1 MAEGDPNSEPRGQS
15 GSPAKA
21 IDSEAALRDAAE
33 RSLRYLRS
41 MANRRVGPTPAEVAA
56 LDRLDRPLPDSG
68 TAALEVI
75 RELDEV
81 GSPAAMGSASGRYYG
96 FVIGSADPAALAAN
110 WLAGA
115 WNQNAAMFAVSPV
128 GARLEKIALG
138 WIRELL
144 GLPAGTEGSFVTG
157 ATMANFTGLAA
168 ARHDVLAKVGW
179 DVEEQGLVGAP
190 PVTVVV
196 GDEAHVSLLKAL
208 SLVGLGR
215 RRVVVVPTDSQGR
228 MRADAL
234 PKMSGPTILCL
245 QAGNVNSGAFDP
257 AAEIIPLARD
267 QGAWVH
273 VDGAFGLWAEVA
285 PGRRHLTAGYGSA
298 DSWATD
304 GHKWL
309 NVPYDSGVVFVRDP
323 SALRAAMSLGPAAYL
338 TPGPE
343 REPSQYTPEI
353 SRRAR
358 GVDAWAVVRSQGR
371 NGIAELVERTC
382 RHAERF
388 ASGLRDAGYEV
399 LNDVAL
405 NQVLVSFGDDDTTTR
420 VIAAV
425 QADGTCWCGGTR
437 WRGRTAMRIS
447 VSSGAT
453 TSEDVERSLEAIVR
467 IARSLPRPG

>member
-1 MAEGDPNSEPRGQS
+1 MA
-15 GSPAKA
+15 GS
-21 IDSEAALRDAAE
+21 
-33 RSLRYLRS
+33 
-41 MANRRVGPTPAEVAA
+41 
-56 LDRLDRPLPDSG
+56 
-68 TAALEVI
+68 
-75 RELDEV
+75 
-81 GSPAAMGSASGRYYG
+81 YG

-285 PGRRHLTAGYGSA
+285 
-298 DSWATD
+298 
-304 GHKWL
+304 
-309 NVPYDSGVVFVRDP
+309 
-323 SALRAAMSLGPAAYL
+323 
-338 TPGPE
+338 
-343 REPSQYTPEI
+343 
-353 SRRAR
+353 
-358 GVDAWAVVRSQGR
+358 
-371 NGIAELVERTC
+371 
-382 RHAERF
+382 
-388 ASGLRDAGYEV
+388 RDA
-399 LNDVAL
+399 
-405 NQVLVSFGDDDTTTR
+405 
-420 VIAAV
+420 
-425 QADGTCWCGGTR
+425 
-437 WRGRTAMRIS
+437 
-447 VSSGAT
+447 AT
-453 TSEDVERSLEAIVR
+453 
-467 IARSLPRPG
+467 